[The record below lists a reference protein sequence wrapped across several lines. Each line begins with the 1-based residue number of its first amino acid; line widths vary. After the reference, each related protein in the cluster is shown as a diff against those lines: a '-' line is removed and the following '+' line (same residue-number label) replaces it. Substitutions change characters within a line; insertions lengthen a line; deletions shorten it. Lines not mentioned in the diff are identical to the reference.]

1 MDPSV
6 TPSWRVLESPV
17 DDEES
22 RPERAGAPRRRI
34 RSRVSPGLVRT
45 MAVVAV
51 AGILAIVA
59 FGLAVTSGSGDGV
72 VVDDAPIGSDGEAAI
87 GPGGVGHRARWSS
100 RSSARSSDRA
110 CSACQPGARIAD
122 LVAAAGGY
130 GPRVDTARAAV
141 ELRLAAVLA
150 DGDQIRVPSRDDPA
164 SSTARSGRRPPARQ
178 AAGSIDLN
186 HATAEELDTLPG
198 IGPVTADKIIAA
210 REEAPFAT
218 VDELRARG
226 ILGEKTFERIREL
239 VTAS

>member
-22 RPERAGAPRRRI
+22 RPAAVAAPTDPTA
-34 RSRVSPGLVRT
+34 RSSPGLIRT
-45 MAVVAV
+45 IAVVAV
-51 AGILAIVA
+51 AGVLAIFA

-72 VVDDAPIGSDGEAAI
+72 LVDDAPIGSPGDMALDPGASATGEVVVEVVGAVVR
-87 GPGGVGHRARWSS
+87 PGVFRLPA
-100 RSSARSSDRA
+100 
-110 CSACQPGARIAD
+110 GARIAD
-122 LVAAAGGY
+122 LVDAAGGY
-130 GPRVDTARAAV
+130 GPRVDTARVAV

-150 DGDQIRVPSRDDPA
+150 DGDQVRVPSRDDPA
-164 SSTARSGRRPPARQ
+164 SGTAPVGSAPAS
-178 AAGSIDLN
+178 AGGGLIDLN
-186 HATAEELDTLPG
+186 HASAEELDTLPG

-210 REEAPFAT
+210 RDEAPFTT

-226 ILGEKTFERIREL
+226 ILGEKTFERVREL